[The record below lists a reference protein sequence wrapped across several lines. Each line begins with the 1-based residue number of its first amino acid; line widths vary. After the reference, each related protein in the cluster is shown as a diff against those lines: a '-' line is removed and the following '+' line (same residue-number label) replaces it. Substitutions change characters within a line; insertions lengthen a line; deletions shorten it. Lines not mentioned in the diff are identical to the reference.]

1 MGKKNKQ
8 RVGVRK
14 RKTKETAIDLRLKL
28 DGTPGL
34 TGKTSI
40 PFMDHMLDLLSAHGG
55 FSLAVRAKGDT
66 QVDDHHLVED
76 LGICLGEALKNALG
90 DKRGIQR
97 YGQAL
102 IPMDE
107 VVVQV
112 AVDLCGR
119 VRTRPGAI
127 RSGKIN
133 NFDVDLIVEFLE
145 AFAQNG
151 KFTLYVN
158 ILEGA
163 DTGNLHHVV
172 EAIFKAIGRALRQAV
187 ALDPRVKGVPSTK
200 GLL

>member
-1 MGKKNKQ
+1 MGKKRTR

-14 RKTKETAIDLRLKL
+14 RKTKETAINLRLQL
-28 DGTPGL
+28 DGKPGL
-34 TGKTSI
+34 TGRTSI
-40 PFMDHMLDLLSAHGG
+40 PFMDHMLDLLAVHGG
-55 FSLAVRAKGDT
+55 FSLAVRASGDR

-90 DKRGIQR
+90 DKKGIQR

-112 AVDLCGR
+112 AIDLCGR
-119 VRTRPGAI
+119 ARVWPGAI

-133 NFDVDLIVEFLE
+133 DFDVDLVREFLE
-145 AFAQNG
+145 AFGQNG

-158 ILEGA
+158 IVEGA
-163 DTGNLHHVV
+163 DRGNLHHVV

-187 ALDPRVKGVPSTK
+187 ARDPRVKGVPSTK